1 MPNKSNPPK
10 IVVWL
15 LNIFFHDGKNQTA
28 NGDFEEI
35 YNDIKGERGT
45 LRAKLWCWL
54 QVLSSIFPFIKGKIY
69 WSLVMFKNYLKISF
83 RYLIRQKGYSFINI
97 SGLAIGM
104 ACCILLLIYIFSEL
118 SYDKYHEKSD
128 RIFRLCSDFK
138 IAGNNLNIPKS
149 SVKIA
154 NVVKQNYPE
163 VEDIVLLNRM
173 DRTSVQFEDKQ
184 FFESRIFFASNSIFN
199 VFSFPMVNGDPS
211 TALETAFSAVI
222 TEEMAKRYFGN
233 EDPIGK
239 ILKIQDEGDFKIT
252 GVIKNVS
259 KNSHFKFDMLCSFE
273 THYKSNK
280 SNFENWVFVNHRAY
294 LLLQENVDYKTLEAK
309 FPQFVKTNMGQ
320 LLDRYKA
327 EFKMYLQ
334 PLTRIHLHSHLQQEI
349 SGNGDIINIYIFSAI
364 ALFILLIACIN
375 FMNLST
381 ARSTNK
387 AREVGMRKV
396 LGANRGRLIRQFLG
410 ESIIYSS
417 IALIIAFFLVG
428 LILPSFNSLTGTELN
443 LEYENLKIIILGF
456 SVLTFIVGLISG
468 SYPAFYLSKFM
479 PVKVFQ
485 GSLSSGTTN
494 HRFRNILVLSQF
506 IVTIIL
512 IIATVSTL
520 RQLNYMKHEKLGFN
534 KEQIIV
540 LSIRD
545 DSINPHINT
554 FKEVLKS
561 NTGIVNVAAASH
573 VPGQTTYKNPFIPE
587 GFVAD
592 QSQWMGEFNID
603 HDYLPTLGIEIV
615 DGRNFSKEFT
625 SDTDQAILVNE
636 TAVKQFN
643 WEYPIGKKIEV
654 ITGNDNRIF
663 LNVVGVVKD
672 FHFESLHKK
681 IEPII
686 ISNTSYYD
694 FNVLCIKLDPAN
706 MKQTLKFIEEK
717 WSKIAPNFPFDY
729 FFLDVSFDYQYR
741 EDVRLSKIF
750 SYFTFLAIF
759 IACLGLFGLASY
771 TMEQKTKEI
780 GIRKVL
786 GASVTKVIFLLSKEF
801 LRWIILANLIAWPV
815 AYLIMN
821 KWLQNFAYQT
831 NLGLDIF
838 ILSGATALLIT
849 LITVSYQSIKSALA
863 NPVESLKYE

>member
-1 MPNKSNPPK
+1 MNEKSKPPK

-15 LNIFFHDGKNQTA
+15 LNLFFHDGKNQTA

-35 YNDIKGERGT
+35 YNDIKKEKGT
-45 LRAKLWCWL
+45 FRAKLWCWL
-54 QVLSSIFPFIKGKIY
+54 QVLVSIIPFIKGKTY
-69 WSLVMFKNYLKISF
+69 WSLVMFQSYLKISF
-83 RYLIRQKGYSFINI
+83 RNLIRQKGYSFINI

-104 ACCILLLIYIFSEL
+104 ACCILLLAYIFSEL

-128 RIFRLCSDFK
+128 RIYRLCSDFK

-163 VEDIVLLNRM
+163 IEDLVLLNRM
-173 DRTSVQFEDKQ
+173 DRTSVQFADKQ

-199 VFSFPMVNGDPS
+199 VFSFPMINGDPS
-211 TALETAFSAVI
+211 TALETAYSVVI
-222 TEEMAKRYFGN
+222 TEEMANRYFGTD
-233 EDPIGK
+233 DPIGK

-252 GVIKNVS
+252 GVIKNVP
-259 KNSHFKFDMLCSFE
+259 KNSHFTFDMLCSFE
-273 THYKSNK
+273 THYLGNK

-294 LLLQENVDYKTLEAK
+294 LSLQKKADYKTLKAK
-309 FPQFVKTNMGQ
+309 FPEFVKTNMGQ

-327 EFKMYLQ
+327 EFNMYLQ
-334 PLTRIHLHSHLQQEI
+334 PLTSIHLHSHLQQEI

-387 AREVGMRKV
+387 AREVGMRKA
-396 LGANRGRLIRQFLG
+396 LGAHRSRLVRQFLG
-410 ESIIYSS
+410 ESLIYSS

-443 LEYENLKIIILGF
+443 LEYANLKIVILGF
-456 SVLTFIVGLISG
+456 FGLTFIVGLISG
-468 SYPAFYLSKFM
+468 SYPALFLSKFM
-479 PVKVFQ
+479 PAKVLQ
-485 GSLSSGTTN
+485 GNLKSGTTN
-494 HRFRNILVLSQF
+494 HRFRDILVLCQF
-506 IVTIIL
+506 IISIIL
-512 IIATVSTL
+512 IITTGIIL
-520 RQLNYMKHEKLGFN
+520 RQLNYMKHEKLGFD

-540 LSIRD
+540 LPIKD
-545 DSINPHINT
+545 DNLNPHIAT
-554 FKEVLKS
+554 FKQELKS
-561 NTGIVNVAAASH
+561 NIGVINVAAASH
-573 VPGQTTYKNPFIPE
+573 VPGETTFKNPFIPE
-587 GFVAD
+587 GFADD

-603 HDYLPTLGIEIV
+603 HDYLPTMGIEIV
-615 DGRNFSKEFT
+615 DGRNFSKDFT
-625 SDTDQAILVNE
+625 SDTDHAVLVNE
-636 TAVKQFN
+636 TAIDQFN
-643 WEYPIGKKIEV
+643 WENPIGKKIEV
-654 ITGNDNRIF
+654 ITGDDNRIF

-686 ISNTSYYD
+686 ITNTSYYD
-694 FNVLCIKLDPAN
+694 FNVLCIKIAPN
-706 MKQTLKFIEEK
+706 NIKQATKLIEEK
-717 WSKIAPNFPFDY
+717 WSEIAPNSPFDY
-729 FFLDVSFDYQYR
+729 FFLDDSFDYQYR
-741 EDVRLSKIF
+741 EDERLSKIF

-759 IACLGLFGLASY
+759 IACLGLFGLVSY
-771 TMEQKTKEI
+771 TAEHRKKEV

-786 GASVTKVIFLLSKEF
+786 GASVVKVVLLLSKEF
-801 LRWIILANLIAWPV
+801 IKWIILANLIAWPI
-815 AYLIMN
+815 AYLFMN

-838 ILSGATALLIT
+838 ILSGIAALMIT
-849 LITVSYQSIKSALA
+849 LITVGYQSVKSALA
-863 NPVESLKYE
+863 NPVKSLKYE